1 MWAFYGNCQ
10 PLKLSNGNI
19 SLIVYD
25 AFKTCSAHGWLSCA
39 MPHVVTGK
47 EVGAGH
53 FNLEWNNKMEC

>member
-10 PLKLSNGNI
+10 PLKLSTGNI

-39 MPHVVTGK
+39 IPQVGTGK
-47 EVGAGH
+47 EVGAGQS
-53 FNLEWNNKMEC
+53 L